1 MKNPSGFTCDRNTP
15 HRAALDSILPYVTLF
30 FRKEEFMKICSVL
43 FTSLL
48 LLSARAST
56 ADSDAIPGWAK
67 EVFSQKLAARYR
79 YCNGLHPSHFEA
91 DFNGDKKQD
100 VAVLIRNKSSGKIG
114 IAIILRDKGVTIL
127 GAGTPFGN
135 GGDNFDWM
143 NRWSISRKRKVNVEA
158 DGGTPTL
165 IGDALLVEKIDSA
178 SAIVFWNG
186 KEYQWYQQG
195 D

>member
-1 MKNPSGFTCDRNTP
+1 
-15 HRAALDSILPYVTLF
+15 
-30 FRKEEFMKICSVL
+30 
-43 FTSLL
+43 
-48 LLSARAST
+48 
-56 ADSDAIPGWAK
+56 
-67 EVFSQKLAARYR
+67 
-79 YCNGLHPSHFEA
+79 
-91 DFNGDKKQD
+91 
-100 VAVLIRNKSSGKIG
+100 
-114 IAIILRDKGVTIL
+114 L

-135 GGDNFDWM
+135 GGANFDWM
-143 NRWSISRKRKVNVEA
+143 DRWSISRKRKVNVEA

>member
-1 MKNPSGFTCDRNTP
+1 
-15 HRAALDSILPYVTLF
+15 
-30 FRKEEFMKICSVL
+30 MKIYSLL

-48 LLSARAST
+48 LLSTRATT
-56 ADSDAIPGWAK
+56 ADSDAIPDWAK
-67 EVFSQKLAARYR
+67 EVFSQKLAVRYR
-79 YCNGLHPSHFEA
+79 YFNGLHPAHLEA

-114 IAIILRDKGVTIL
+114 IAVVLRDKRITVL

-143 NRWSISRKRKVNVEA
+143 DSWSISKKGKVN
-158 DGGTPTL
+158 GTPTL
-165 IGDALLVEKIDSA
+165 IGDALLLEKMDSA
-178 SAIVFWNG
+178 SAIVFWDG